1 MGTYEWLKVVFD
13 SSDMAIARHKIILD
27 ENGKP
32 IDYLFLEVNR
42 AFEKMTGLKREEI
55 LHKSALTI
63 LPVLKSD
70 DFNWVSFF
78 GKVALK
84 RNTSSSFEKY
94 SLLFKKWYRI
104 EVISDEK
111 FYFTTI
117 FHDIGHEKE
126 LYELKKE
133 SQNKYQK
140 IFEMSNDGLFLHD
153 VTGQIID
160 VNPKATELTGYSKE
174 QLMNMNIKQ
183 LSLEKGKVMT
193 KESIEKIKKTG
204 QVVTENQIIDRT
216 GKIID
221 VSINGSFF
229 DKTNGIILGA
239 VRDISEIKKKELD
252 LKNIIEGTRA
262 GTWQWDVQK
271 DIQIVNDHW
280 AQMLGYTVDE
290 LSPLTT
296 EKWQSLMHPEDLK
309 KLEGY
314 LDQHFVGEIEQFE
327 CECRFKHKNGNWV
340 WVLSRGRA
348 LEWTPDGKPGIMFGT
363 HLDITRLKKTENEMI
378 RLSEFQRILMN
389 MASKYINLP
398 YSDVDQAKQTSLKEV
413 GDFVEADRAYIFEF
427 YWDKKTTSNTYEWCR
442 DGIEPQKEHL
452 QEIPMDAVP
461 KWVDLNVKGQMV
473 DIKDVKLLNKKDP
486 ARLFLEPQG
495 IKSLLAIPIM
505 NGTHCE
511 GFVGFDSVKQKKVY
525 SEREKSLL
533 KFFSQILLN
542 IDTRAKL
549 EENLIKET
557 KKALAANRAKSDF
570 LANMS
575 HEIRT
580 PLNGVIGF
588 CSVLMDTE
596 LTEAQKEYTDT
607 IMSSGRALLE
617 IINDILDLSK
627 IEAGKME
634 LNPEKTDLQK
644 LVRNATT
651 IVNLKADERKN
662 KLFYTIDPEVPGF
675 ISIDPVRLKQIL
687 INLLSNAAKFT
698 KNGEIELSCKL
709 SKKDEQ
715 NKSCTLEFSVRDT
728 GIGIKEINRKKIL
741 EPFSQEDYTITK
753 RYGGT
758 GLGLAIIKSL
768 LSKMDSQLR
777 IESEYGEG
785 SVFSF
790 PLNVR
795 YLDEPIS
802 FSKKSPEVQKKKTK
816 GIKSKKRIL
825 IIEDNDVNMRVAE
838 KLVGVISEET
848 SVLKAENG
856 EKAIELFKTS
866 KPDIILLDLRLP
878 DITGYEV
885 SKRIRHLDQKVPII
899 AITAMVVKG
908 EKERCLSE
916 GMNHYLSKPLD
927 SDKLREIIQGYL

>member
-1 MGTYEWLKVVFD
+1 
-13 SSDMAIARHKIILD
+13 
-27 ENGKP
+27 
-32 IDYLFLEVNR
+32 
-42 AFEKMTGLKREEI
+42 
-55 LHKSALTI
+55 
-63 LPVLKSD
+63 
-70 DFNWVSFF
+70 
-78 GKVALK
+78 
-84 RNTSSSFEKY
+84 
-94 SLLFKKWYRI
+94 
-104 EVISDEK
+104 
-111 FYFTTI
+111 
-117 FHDIGHEKE
+117 
-126 LYELKKE
+126 
-133 SQNKYQK
+133 
-140 IFEMSNDGLFLHD
+140 
-153 VTGQIID
+153 
-160 VNPKATELTGYSKE
+160 
-174 QLMNMNIKQ
+174 
-183 LSLEKGKVMT
+183 
-193 KESIEKIKKTG
+193 
-204 QVVTENQIIDRT
+204 
-216 GKIID
+216 
-221 VSINGSFF
+221 
-229 DKTNGIILGA
+229 
-239 VRDISEIKKKELD
+239 

-271 DIQIVNDHW
+271 DIQIVNEHW
-280 AQMLGYTVDE
+280 VQMLGYTVDE

-848 SVLKAENG
+848 SVLKAKNG